1 MNYDHIPATL
11 KDSARFC
18 VWSYR
23 VRAGKPTKV
32 PYNPCTGAK
41 ARSNDPGTFS
51 TFDDATAALSRYP
64 SEYGHG

>member
-18 VWSYR
+18 VWAYR
-23 VRAGKPTKV
+23 VHAGKPTKV

-51 TFDDATAALSRYP
+51 TFDDATASLSRHP
-64 SEYGHG
+64 S